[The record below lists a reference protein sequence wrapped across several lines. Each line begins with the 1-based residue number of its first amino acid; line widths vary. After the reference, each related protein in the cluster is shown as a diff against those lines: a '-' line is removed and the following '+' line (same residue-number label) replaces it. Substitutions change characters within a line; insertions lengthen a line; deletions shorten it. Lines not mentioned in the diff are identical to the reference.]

1 MRVVFLGNSP
11 LSVPS
16 LEAIASSGHV
26 VSRVVTRVP
35 RPAGRGSTPRATA
48 VAESARRLGLPLAE
62 VETVRGGSGFDTVAE
77 QPCDVLAVVAYGEIL
92 PATVLDLPAVGPVNV
107 HFSLLPALR
116 GAAPVQRAILEGLAV
131 TGVTTI
137 RMDEGMDTGPI
148 LLQKEEAIRPDDDAG
163 TLGGRLAEVGGGLLV
178 QTIDRLEAGAVAPR
192 AQDHDRATYAP
203 KLRPE
208 DRIIDWTRP
217 ASAVVRQVRA
227 MAPAPGATTMF
238 RGRFL
243 KVLRSLEASGESAH
257 RDAEPERAER
267 SDAQILPGRVLV
279 AGKRGLTVA
288 AGEGAL
294 WLIEVA
300 PEGRGRMSGPD
311 FVRGYRPHAG
321 EILG

>member
-16 LEAIASSGHV
+16 LEAVASSGHV

-35 RPAGRGSTPRATA
+35 RPAGRGSTPRPTA
-48 VAESARRLGLPLAE
+48 VAGCARRLGLPLAE
-62 VETVRGGSGFDTVAE
+62 VETIRGGPGFDIVAE
-77 QPCDVLAVVAYGEIL
+77 LPFDVLAVVAYGEIL
-92 PATVLDLPAVGPVNV
+92 PLTVLDLPAVAPVNV

-116 GAAPVQRAILEGLAV
+116 GAAPVQRAILEGLAM

-148 LLQKEEAIRPDDDAG
+148 LLQAEEAIRPEDDAG
-163 TLGGRLAEVGGGLLV
+163 ILGSRLAEVGGRLLV
-178 QTIDRLEAGAVAPR
+178 QTLDRLEAGAVTSL
-192 AQDHDRATYAP
+192 AQDHDRASYAP

-217 ASAVVRQVRA
+217 ASAVGRQVRA
-227 MAPAPGATTMF
+227 MAPAPGATTVF
-238 RGRFL
+238 RGRSL
-243 KVLRSLEASGESAH
+243 KVLKALEATGNSA
-257 RDAEPERAER
+257 RRGAEPEPARK
-267 SDAQILPGRVLV
+267 DARTVPGRVLV
-279 AGKRGLTVA
+279 AGKQGLAVA

-300 PEGRGRMSGPD
+300 PQGRGRMSGPD
-311 FVRGYRPHAG
+311 FVRGYRPDAG